1 LSEITPEKPA
11 TRLPADYYCSPVPEK
26 ERLFPRWVPLGC
38 GTASLIV
45 LIVLF
50 AAGAFVNGGG
60 GTRLVHAFFGRL
72 QTELLQQCSR
82 DVKPSQKTDFAAEFS
97 TLQNRMSAGKVK
109 LDDMLA
115 VFELIRDDS
124 ADNVVTPAELDG
136 LTKKIHELNTA
147 R

>member
-1 LSEITPEKPA
+1 MSEITPEKP
-11 TRLPADYYCSPVPEK
+11 TTQLPADYYCSPVLEK
-26 ERLFPRWVPLGC
+26 DRILPRWVTIGC
-38 GTASLIV
+38 GTASLII
-45 LIVLF
+45 LILLF

-72 QTELLQQCSR
+72 QTELLQQCSH

-109 LDDMLA
+109 ADDMLA

-124 ADNVVTPAELDG
+124 ADNVVTPDELDR
-136 LTKKIHELNTA
+136 LTKKVHDINTA